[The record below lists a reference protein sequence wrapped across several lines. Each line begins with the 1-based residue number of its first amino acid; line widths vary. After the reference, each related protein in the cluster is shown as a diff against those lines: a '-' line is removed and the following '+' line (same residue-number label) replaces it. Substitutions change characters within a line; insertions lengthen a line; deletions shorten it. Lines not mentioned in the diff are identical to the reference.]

1 MINVYYPYQKIFK
14 KVLRRGRSTFVERTH
29 CFSWTSRRKN
39 ANCLT
44 KTVMTLRHEPWL
56 NDCVGQVGFAVW
68 QIRPPSPFRSHCN
81 ITTGCFLPEMIST
94 PKIPSNNLFHP
105 FSHHISRDNPPN
117 SRNKQKTIMDLT
129 NVTKICKYHFLSPLW
144 VSLQLFQAFS
154 FLLCW
159 TELQQRRL
167 GLLHKRGISLAFYN
181 MWFIINT
188 KVGTLFLSAS
198 SFSLFIKYQD
208 QPLSLVSSQLLNGA
222 PLAGSSPPA
231 KVLEI
236 LWINPLQFNLSG
248 RPPSLLFIFKA
259 AMTNCSYIT
268 TK

>member
-1 MINVYYPYQKIFK
+1 MTVLVKSVLQFDRFDHPRVFVLIATSQQAASCPRWYYQ
-14 KVLRRGRSTFVERTH
+14 LRRFHQTTYITH
-29 CFSWTSRRKN
+29 F
-39 ANCLT
+39 
-44 KTVMTLRHEPWL
+44 
-56 NDCVGQVGFAVW
+56 
-68 QIRPPSPFRSHCN
+68 
-81 ITTGCFLPEMIST
+81 
-94 PKIPSNNLFHP
+94 
-105 FSHHISRDNPPN
+105 HISRDNPPN
-117 SRNKQKTIMDLT
+117 SRNKQKTITDLT
-129 NVTKICKYHFLSPLW
+129 NVTKICKYHLLSPLW

-248 RPPSLLFIFKA
+248 HPPSLLFISKA
-259 AMTNCSYIT
+259 AMTSCSYKT